1 MEAEGHTLRL
11 APRHQFSV
19 LMGQRICLSTPPTT
33 LHQNNQS
40 LDVLPFFVTPSV
52 KRYIPSTGILTCCPS
67 TTPVGLA
74 LGSGLPWEDS
84 PGPGTLVFTVGEILA
99 LLIATHFSIS
109 SCGTS
114 NAPYGTPS
122 SAHTMLS
129 YHSYRVHSFGTTL
142 KPRYIFRAEPLVQ

>member
-1 MEAEGHTLRL
+1 MRYGLIQNSLRS
-11 APRHQFSV
+11 FSWKLRV
-19 LMGQRICLSTPPTT
+19 MDFCLRIGIRSQCLIDRRICLPVPPTS
-33 LHQNNQS
+33 LHGNNQS
-40 LDVLPFFVTPSV
+40 PDPLPFSVTPSV
-52 KRYIPSTGILTCCPS
+52 KRFVPSTGILTCCPS
-67 TTPVGLA
+67 TTPFGLA

-114 NAPYGTPS
+114 SAPHGTPS

-129 YHSYRVHSFGTTL
+129 YHL
-142 KPRYIFRAEPLVQ
+142 KSS